1 MQVAIAKRALHDSPH
16 CGDQGGYWQSGGKI
30 TLCIADGLGHGIE
43 AEKAARAAMD
53 FVARHFRE
61 SLPDVFA
68 GCNAAIRST
77 RGVAMGIAVI
87 DEDMQTLTYAGIG
100 NTRAMIVGADIVRFV
115 SNHGIVGGG
124 YKTLLP
130 RTASLM
136 PSDLVVLS
144 TDGLPEII
152 DMSGYGT
159 DLRRD
164 VHLLAEK
171 IIRDWRRDTDD
182 AAVLVSRYE
191 AS

>member
-1 MQVAIAKRALHDSPH
+1 MQVAIAKRALHDSSH
-16 CGDQGGYWQSGGKI
+16 NGDQGGYWQSDGKT

-43 AEKAARAAMD
+43 AEKAAQAAIE
-53 FVARHFRE
+53 FVARHFLE
-61 SLPDVFA
+61 PLPDVFA
-68 GCNAAIRST
+68 GCNVAIRST

-87 DEDMQTLTYAGIG
+87 DEDTGTLTYAGIG
-100 NTRAMIVGADIVRFV
+100 NTRAMIVGADIVRLV

-130 RTASLM
+130 RGVSLM
-136 PSDLVVLS
+136 PGDLVVLS

-171 IIRDWRRDTDD
+171 IIRDWRRETDD
-182 AAVLVSRYE
+182 AAVLVCRYE
-191 AS
+191 A